1 VPQHAL
7 YARHARVRTHCSSQ
21 SFTVPLDGRGKRS
34 PAAVRCDAIVIK
46 ARGMPMLHNPK
57 HERFAQNIAT
67 AAKTKWSN
75 GRCYSEAGF
84 KTDNRSAD
92 ACAARLLTNANVSA
106 RIEELLAPTVRKT
119 RTTVDTLAEQF
130 DRVFSGALD
139 AEQFGAAGNA
149 AGLKARLLGF
159 MRERIE
165 IGAPGSFDAC
175 ETTEQVV
182 TALLSDQTAS
192 EVLASLAA
200 LSAQV
205 EAYAASHATVI
216 RAAEPARPREPG
228 SEAERSLALL
238 RPKPRRR

>member
-21 SFTVPLDGRGKRS
+21 SFSVPLDGRGKRP
-34 PAAVRCDAIVIK
+34 PAAVRCDCVVIK
-46 ARGMPMLHNPK
+46 RDMPMLRNPK
-57 HERFAQNIAT
+57 HEQFAQNIAT
-67 AAKTKWSN
+67 STHTKWSN

-165 IGAPGSFDAC
+165 VGGVGEFGGC
-175 ETTEQVV
+175 ENITDVA
-182 TALLSDQTAS
+182 TALLIDQTPAEALVTLDALRNEIETYAAEHADVIAAKPAWPRAPS
-192 EVLASLAA
+192 E
-200 LSAQV
+200 SAQ
-205 EAYAASHATVI
+205 A
-216 RAAEPARPREPG
+216 
-228 SEAERSLALL
+228 LALL
-238 RPKPRRR
+238 RPGRR

>member
-1 VPQHAL
+1 
-7 YARHARVRTHCSSQ
+7 
-21 SFTVPLDGRGKRS
+21 
-34 PAAVRCDAIVIK
+34 
-46 ARGMPMLHNPK
+46 MLRNQK

-67 AAKTKWSN
+67 STQTKWSN

-149 AGLKARLLGF
+149 AGLKAKLLGF
-159 MRERIE
+159 MREKIE
-165 IGAPGSFDAC
+165 VGAAGEFDAC
-175 ETTEQVV
+175 QRVEDVV
-182 TALLSDQTAS
+182 KQLLAQEPAA
-192 EVLASLAA
+192 EVLQTIDVLREEIVRAA
-200 LSAQV
+200 ADQ
-205 EAYAASHATVI
+205 ATLVP
-216 RAAEPARPREPG
+216 AAEPARSRPDEVG
-228 SEAERSLALL
+228 LSLQYLQ
-238 RPKPRRR
+238 PKRRRR

>member
-1 VPQHAL
+1 
-7 YARHARVRTHCSSQ
+7 
-21 SFTVPLDGRGKRS
+21 
-34 PAAVRCDAIVIK
+34 
-46 ARGMPMLHNPK
+46 MLRNQK

-67 AAKTKWSN
+67 STQTKWSN

-92 ACAARLLTNANVSA
+92 ACAARLLTNANVAA

-130 DRVFSGALD
+130 DRVFSGALN

-159 MRERIE
+159 MRTQIE
-165 IGAPGSFDAC
+165 IGSAGSFDAC

-182 TALLSDQTAS
+182 AALLADMTSS
-192 EVLASLAA
+192 EVLASLAF
-200 LSAQV
+200 LQQEI
-205 EAYAASHATVI
+205 EAFAARNATLVPAI
-216 RAAEPARPREPG
+216 EPARPRPN
-228 SEAERSLALL
+228 AADLSLALY
-238 RPKPRRR
+238 RKRRGR